1 MERLIDADVMVEY
14 LRKQL
19 CDNCHEQEDWCDIC
33 DYAYL
38 IDEMKKVPTVDAEP
52 VKHGHWIMTNKEK
65 TDRPLPECSRC
76 GWYVTKGGV
85 LDFTYCPNCGCKMD
99 EVEDDK
105 RGVE

>member
-38 IDEMKKVPTVDAEP
+38 IDEMKKVPTVDAVE
-52 VKHGHWIMTNKEK
+52 VVRCKDCRFFEDEDEYGNCYCGEWGNITNANGYCHDAERKEDETNLDAEEANKEI
-65 TDRPLPECSRC
+65 RQ
-76 GWYVTKGGV
+76 
-85 LDFTYCPNCGCKMD
+85 
-99 EVEDDK
+99 
-105 RGVE
+105 

>member
-38 IDEMKKVPTVDAEP
+38 IDEMKKVPTVDAVE
-52 VKHGHWIMTNKEK
+52 VVRCKDCLYRVGNACDYSAIYV
-65 TDRPLPECSRC
+65 RPN
-76 GWYVTKGGV
+76 G
-85 LDFTYCPNCGCKMD
+85 YCQWGRRK
-99 EVEDDK
+99 EDDNH
-105 RGVE
+105 